1 MQDRVRA
8 RQPQTHHKLTNR
20 KQALAC
26 DRRPLCRADGW
37 LRAKTWRENRGFK
50 TEVRYIPARSAALRH
65 CAAGKFDIG
74 QQCNGAGAQV
84 GVAPRVQALDD
95 MPVHCARCAAACSGG
110 ASTRFL
116 SDPKRPVV
124 AALITRLRSDLPGQ
138 ITAQVTQAR
147 RRRSF

>member
-1 MQDRVRA
+1 MKPRA
-8 RQPQTHHKLTNR
+8 TVL
-20 KQALAC
+20 
-26 DRRPLCRADGW
+26 
-37 LRAKTWRENRGFK
+37 LRWQFYDSLRLHTTPRGK
-50 TEVRYIPARSAALRH
+50 VP
-65 CAAGKFDIG
+65 
-74 QQCNGAGAQV
+74 
-84 GVAPRVQALDD
+84 P
-95 MPVHCARCAAACSGG
+95 ACSGG

>member
-1 MQDRVRA
+1 MAGRPQKHMTYDERRA
-8 RQPQTHHKLTNR
+8 LQL
-20 KQALAC
+20 LAFNAGS
-26 DRRPLCRADGW
+26 LCAMRA
-37 LRAKTWRENRGFK
+37 
-50 TEVRYIPARSAALRH
+50 AA
-65 CAAGKFDIG
+65 
-74 QQCNGAGAQV
+74 
-84 GVAPRVQALDD
+84 
-95 MPVHCARCAAACSGG
+95 AAACSGG